1 MLVTLLFDRTKEV
14 HRNPTPGKSK
24 VVRVGADGSIQNV
37 ATGLSVPTAMTFG
50 PNGDL
55 YVSNFGAA
63 PAGLGQIV
71 RIDLP

>member
-37 ATGLSVPTAMTFG
+37 ATGLSVPTAMTLG
-50 PNGDL
+50 PRRSPRLGL
-55 YVSNFGAA
+55 RCSPG
-63 PAGLGQIV
+63 GLGQIV